1 MTSEAEIIQ
10 DKTAG
15 ELYDFVQTA
24 ARKKVI
30 SESLATHLRGA
41 IKKIFFATVNPG
53 EFWRDLPLVPDIS
66 ERVAILRERNDG
78 SCSEETIKS
87 YQNRY
92 DRSLRLLV
100 EHYEVFSTHPATS
113 MNPTAPPTAIS
124 EPAPTQNNS
133 PDFSSPAQAS
143 VSSAQTRAI
152 QKVLAA
158 SLKFQQEVLSAL
170 SLLTNPE
177 GGTPPASA

>member
-10 DKTAG
+10 NKTAG

-41 IKKIFFATVNPG
+41 IKKIFSATVNPD
-53 EFWRDLPLVPDIS
+53 ELWRDLPLVPDIS

-100 EHYEVFSTHPATS
+100 EHYDDFSTRPTAS
-113 MNPTAPPTAIS
+113 MNSATPPAINKSAPA
-124 EPAPTQNNS
+124 QNNP
-133 PDFSSPAQAS
+133 PDLSSPAQTS
-143 VSSAQTRAI
+143 VSSAQTLAI

-177 GGTPPASA
+177 GGAPPVSA